1 MNENEYHF
9 AVIRSHLMRGFET
22 MCPAIRDEIATA
34 FDEALDLKDN
44 GEHGFDMTTVHLPW
58 KRSEWRSV
66 PALSAVRKVVCRA
79 SNRVFV
85 GLPLCMFVLLPK
97 SCTIHQGSRWRPWL
111 D

>member
-1 MNENEYHF
+1 M
-9 AVIRSHLMRGFET
+9 V
-22 MCPAIRDEIATA
+22 CPAIRDEIATA

-44 GEHGFDMTTVHLPW
+44 GEHGFDMTTAHSPW

-66 PALSAVRKVVCRA
+66 PALSAIRKVVCRT

-85 GLPLCMFVLLPK
+85 GLPLCMFVPVRE
-97 SCTIHQGSRWRPWL
+97 SCIISIRHSRRRPWL